1 MSLSDQEIME
11 ELESWKGFGDA
22 LKAEDRELF
31 TEMLRQCYEYIP
43 SMHAKASPFTAEA
56 LLMSILFAQHK
67 RIAQS
72 DQGDRGAQ
80 EEDDEGGVAG
90 DARVDTRP
98 LHREPRE
105 DGGVD
110 EARGR
115 RDEEARRQVG
125 ALHLRRL

>member
-1 MSLSDQEIME
+1 MSLSDREIME

-67 RIAQS
+67 RIA
-72 DQGDRGAQ
+72 RL
-80 EEDDEGGVAG
+80 V
-90 DARVDTRP
+90 
-98 LHREPRE
+98 REIGE
-105 DGGVD
+105 
-110 EARGR
+110 
-115 RDEEARRQVG
+115 
-125 ALHLRRL
+125 LRKKASV